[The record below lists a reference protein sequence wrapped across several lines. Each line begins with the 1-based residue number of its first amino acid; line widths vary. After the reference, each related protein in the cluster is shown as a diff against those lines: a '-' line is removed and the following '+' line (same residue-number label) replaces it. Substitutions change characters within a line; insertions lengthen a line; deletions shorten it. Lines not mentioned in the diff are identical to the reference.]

1 MFVYVKSFF
10 PASKM
15 YFDSCWKLY
24 HAVYGIRQ
32 RVWPRLK
39 IPRGKRRRRRR
50 RRSNHTF
57 DISPFLRSQGKK
69 GALDCWIRWKEQ
81 NPANFHTSRLRR
93 KGPLNLAGIIALFFM
108 GRWKGYG
115 RISPAR
121 FPRQFLPLCGFNA
134 RAKNKKKCGKTRKK
148 GTRFQFRVPGYATL
162 FERQAKFGGFFCSEK
177 WSKMI
182 SLQQKQKQHPPLP
195 AKKEITMKRTFKKRW
210 DCIIQTCETRDHCGS
225 LLLQISSSRLAFSS
239 IKKKRPRYSYLFIS
253 KNDSGNQRPATTKNI
268 RAFQYRCFFALML
281 SGRIKGRGD

>member
-69 GALDCWIRWKEQ
+69 GALDCWIRWKER

-134 RAKNKKKCGKTRKK
+134 RAK
-148 GTRFQFRVPGYATL
+148 
-162 FERQAKFGGFFCSEK
+162 
-177 WSKMI
+177 
-182 SLQQKQKQHPPLP
+182 
-195 AKKEITMKRTFKKRW
+195 KKEMWENAQKRDTISISRPWLCNIVWETGKIRSFFAWKSDRKWYLCNKNNNNTRHCPQKKRKEYEK
-210 DCIIQTCETRDHCGS
+210 DFQ
-225 LLLQISSSRLAFSS
+225 
-239 IKKKRPRYSYLFIS
+239 KKMTLHNLNMWNPWPLWLPPPP
-253 KNDSGNQRPATTKNI
+253 N
-268 RAFQYRCFFALML
+268 
-281 SGRIKGRGD
+281 